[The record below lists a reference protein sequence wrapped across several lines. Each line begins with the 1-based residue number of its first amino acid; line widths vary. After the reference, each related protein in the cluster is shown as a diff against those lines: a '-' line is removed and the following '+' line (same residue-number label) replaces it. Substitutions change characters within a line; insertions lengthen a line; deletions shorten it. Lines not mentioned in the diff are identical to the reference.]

1 MIRYLGH
8 WYTFFFPSLLS
19 LLLVLDVCIRE
30 RVKMEPFADKSPT
43 VLMIPVLRQIPSS
56 VNEILLSGILAR
68 L

>member
-1 MIRYLGH
+1 
-8 WYTFFFPSLLS
+8 
-19 LLLVLDVCIRE
+19 
-30 RVKMEPFADKSPT
+30 MEPFADKSPT